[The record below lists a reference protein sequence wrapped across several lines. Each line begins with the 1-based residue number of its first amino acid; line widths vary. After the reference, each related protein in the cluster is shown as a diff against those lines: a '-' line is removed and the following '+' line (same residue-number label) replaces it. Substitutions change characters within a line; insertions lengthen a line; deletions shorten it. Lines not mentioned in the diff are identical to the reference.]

1 MNNSILTIKEYTEVD
16 LTNLKDITV
25 VYCRLSQDDSNTGDS
40 NSIINQKKILN
51 EEIAKKRLSNPIYFI
66 DDGISG
72 TTIQYRPAISKAIEL
87 VEMGKVKN
95 FLVKDLSRLARN
107 YLDAGRL
114 TEITFPDNNV
124 RFIAVSDNIDSDHQT
139 DNDANLLPLKSLFN
153 DWYSRDT
160 SKKIRAVKQAKAKAG
175 ERMTT
180 NAIYGYRK
188 DPNNSKNWIIDPV
201 GAEIVKRIFSEAK
214 AGMSFSKIAK
224 SLERDCIETPSRRRI
239 SLGENPPAVSQGLYN
254 WHRTMVEGI
263 VSKMEYLGHTVNG
276 RTKRRSYKDKKTIW
290 LPKEEWLIFK
300 NTHEAIIDQDTFD
313 IVQKM
318 RQHKRIKTNPRF
330 EAGHENLFAGLV
342 FCGTCGHKHYYCA
355 FEKNGTNLDHYK
367 CSKYSAIIDRC
378 NNPHYIRKSELE
390 ELVLMELNSLINQI
404 QFDEGEFMKKLEH
417 KFKIESSKQTN
428 KQRQKLLNSERRF
441 EEIDQIIQRLY
452 EDNLVGKLS
461 DERFIKMSQNYEL
474 EQSKLKHSIST
485 TKQELSMQENQS
497 MDISRF
503 MQRIHKYTQINELSV
518 KTVNELIDKI
528 IIHKPEGTKRNRIL
542 KIEIHYNFIGNLGK

>member
-124 RFIAVSDNIDSDHQT
+124 RFIAVSDGIDSDYQT

-390 ELVLMELNSLINQI
+390 ELVLMELNSLIKQI
-404 QFDEGEFMKKLEH
+404 NFDKGEFLNKLKH

>member
-1 MNNSILTIKEYTEVD
+1 
-16 LTNLKDITV
+16 
-25 VYCRLSQDDSNTGDS
+25 
-40 NSIINQKKILN
+40 
-51 EEIAKKRLSNPIYFI
+51 
-66 DDGISG
+66 
-72 TTIQYRPAISKAIEL
+72 
-87 VEMGKVKN
+87 
-95 FLVKDLSRLARN
+95 
-107 YLDAGRL
+107 
-114 TEITFPDNNV
+114 
-124 RFIAVSDNIDSDHQT
+124 
-139 DNDANLLPLKSLFN
+139 
-153 DWYSRDT
+153 
-160 SKKIRAVKQAKAKAG
+160 
-175 ERMTT
+175 
-180 NAIYGYRK
+180 
-188 DPNNSKNWIIDPV
+188 
-201 GAEIVKRIFSEAK
+201 
-214 AGMSFSKIAK
+214 
-224 SLERDCIETPSRRRI
+224 
-239 SLGENPPAVSQGLYN
+239 
-254 WHRTMVEGI
+254 
-263 VSKMEYLGHTVNG
+263 
-276 RTKRRSYKDKKTIW
+276 
-290 LPKEEWLIFK
+290 
-300 NTHEAIIDQDTFD
+300 
-313 IVQKM
+313 M

>member
-300 NTHEAIIDQDTFD
+300 NTHEAIIDRT
-313 IVQKM
+313 
-318 RQHKRIKTNPRF
+318 
-330 EAGHENLFAGLV
+330 L
-342 FCGTCGHKHYYCA
+342 
-355 FEKNGTNLDHYK
+355 
-367 CSKYSAIIDRC
+367 
-378 NNPHYIRKSELE
+378 
-390 ELVLMELNSLINQI
+390 
-404 QFDEGEFMKKLEH
+404 
-417 KFKIESSKQTN
+417 
-428 KQRQKLLNSERRF
+428 
-441 EEIDQIIQRLY
+441 
-452 EDNLVGKLS
+452 
-461 DERFIKMSQNYEL
+461 
-474 EQSKLKHSIST
+474 SISYR
-485 TKQELSMQENQS
+485 KCAN
-497 MDISRF
+497 
-503 MQRIHKYTQINELSV
+503 INELKLIQGLKLDMRICLQDSFFA
-518 KTVNELIDKI
+518 ELADINTI
-528 IIHKPEGTKRNRIL
+528 IVLLRRMGQIQTITNVQNIPL
-542 KIEIHYNFIGNLGK
+542 

>member
-1 MNNSILTIKEYTEVD
+1 MNNSTLTIKEYTEVD
-16 LTNLKDITV
+16 LTHLQDITV
-25 VYCRLSQDDSNTGDS
+25 VYCRLSQDDGNTGDS
-40 NSIINQKKILN
+40 NSIINQKKILS
-51 EEIAKKRLSNPIYFI
+51 EEIVKKKLSNPIYFI

-87 VEMGKVKN
+87 VEKGKVKN

-107 YLDAGRL
+107 YLDAGKL
-114 TEITFPDNNV
+114 TEITFPDNEV
-124 RFIAVSDNIDSDHQT
+124 RFLAVSDNIDSDHQT

-160 SKKIRAVKQAKAKAG
+160 SKKIRAVKLAKAKAG

-180 NAIYGYRK
+180 NAIYGYKK
-188 DPNNSKNWIIDPV
+188 DPNNSKKWIVDPV
-201 GAEIVKRIFSEAK
+201 GAEIVKRIFSEVK

-390 ELVLMELNSLINQI
+390 ELVLMELNSLIKQI
-404 QFDEGEFMKKLEH
+404 NFDKGEFLNKLKH

-428 KQRQKLLNSERRF
+428 KQRQKLLNNERRF

>member
-1 MNNSILTIKEYTEVD
+1 MNNSTLTIKEYTEVD
-16 LTNLKDITV
+16 LTNLKDITI
-25 VYCRLSQDDSNTGDS
+25 VYCRLSQDDGNTGDS
-40 NSIINQKKILN
+40 NSIINQKKILS
-51 EEIAKKRLSNPIYFI
+51 EEIAKKKLPNPIYFI

-87 VEMGKVKN
+87 VEAGKVKS

-114 TEITFPDNNV
+114 TEITFPDNDV
-124 RFIAVSDNIDSDHQT
+124 RFIAVSYGIDSDHQT

-180 NAIYGYRK
+180 NAIYGYKK
-188 DPNNSKNWIIDPV
+188 DPNNSKNWIVDPV
-201 GAEIVKRIFSEAK
+201 AAEIVKRIFNEAK
-214 AGMSFSKIAK
+214 SGKSLPKIARALIEDK
-224 SLERDCIETPSRRRI
+224 VETPSQRRI
-239 SLGENPPAVSQGLYN
+239 SLGDAPTARSYSPYG
-254 WHRTMVEGI
+254 WHRDTI
-263 VSKMEYLGHTVNG
+263 VKILSRMEYLGHTVNG
-276 RTKRRSYKDKKTIW
+276 KTRTKSYKDKKIIW
-290 LPKEEWLIFK
+290 MPKEEWLIFK

-318 RQHKRIKTNPRF
+318 RQHKRVMGSPRF

-367 CSKYSAIIDRC
+367 CSKYSRTFDRC
-378 NNPHYIRKSELE
+378 DNPHYIRKSELE
-390 ELVLMELNSLINQI
+390 ELVLIELNSLINQI

-474 EQSKLKHSIST
+474 EQSNLKHSIST
-485 TKQELSMQENQS
+485 VKQQLSMQENQS
-497 MDISRF
+497 MDVSRF
-503 MQRIHKYTQINELSV
+503 MQRIHKYTQITELSV
-518 KTVNELIDKI
+518 EIVYELIDKI

-542 KIEIHYNFIGNLGK
+542 KIEIHYNFIGNLDK

>member
-1 MNNSILTIKEYTEVD
+1 MNNSTLTIKEYTEVD

-25 VYCRLSQDDSNTGDS
+25 VYCRLSQDDGNTGDS

-51 EEIAKKRLSNPIYFI
+51 EEIAKKQLFNPIYFI

-124 RFIAVSDNIDSDHQT
+124 RFIAVSDGIDSDYQT

-180 NAIYGYRK
+180 NAIYGYKK
-188 DPNNSKNWIIDPV
+188 DPNNSKNWIVDPV
-201 GAEIVKRIFSEAK
+201 AAEIVKRIFNEAK
-214 AGMSFSKIAK
+214 SGKSLPKIARALIEDK
-224 SLERDCIETPSRRRI
+224 VETPSQRRV
-239 SLGENPPAVSQGLYN
+239 SLGDAPTARSYSPYG
-254 WHRTMVEGI
+254 WHRDTI
-263 VSKMEYLGHTVNG
+263 VKILSRMEYLGHTVNG
-276 RTKRRSYKDKKTIW
+276 RTRKKAYKDKKQIW
-290 LPKEEWLIFK
+290 LPKEDWLIFK
-300 NTHEAIIDQDTFD
+300 DTHEAIIDQDTFD

-318 RQHKRIKTNPRF
+318 RQHKRVMGSPRF

-367 CSKYSAIIDRC
+367 CSKYSRTFDRC
-378 NNPHYIRKSELE
+378 DNPHYIRKSDLE
-390 ELVLMELNSLINQI
+390 ELVLLELNSLINQI

-428 KQRQKLLNSERRF
+428 MQRQKLLNDERRF

-452 EDNLVGKLS
+452 EDNLVRKLS
-461 DERFIKMSQNYEL
+461 DDRFIKMSQNYEL
-474 EQSKLKHSIST
+474 EQSRLKDSIYIV
-485 TKQELSMQENQS
+485 KQKLSMQENQS

-503 MQRIHKYTQINELSV
+503 MQRIHKYTKITELSV
-518 KTVNELIDKI
+518 EIVNELIDKI
-528 IIHKPEGTKRNRIL
+528 IIHKPEGNKRNRIL
-542 KIEIHYNFIGNLGK
+542 KIEIHYNFIGNLDK

>member
-1 MNNSILTIKEYTEVD
+1 M
-16 LTNLKDITV
+16 
-25 VYCRLSQDDSNTGDS
+25 
-40 NSIINQKKILN
+40 N
-51 EEIAKKRLSNPIYFI
+51 EEIAKKQLFNPIYFI

-124 RFIAVSDNIDSDHQT
+124 RFIAVSDGIDSDYQT

-160 SKKIRAVKQAKAKAG
+160 SKKIRAVKRAKAKSG

-180 NAIYGYRK
+180 NVIYGYRK
-188 DPNNSKNWIIDPV
+188 DPANSKNWIVDSV

-224 SLERDCIETPSRRRI
+224 SLEGDCIETPSRRRI

-263 VSKMEYLGHTVNG
+263 VGKMEYLGHTVNG

-318 RQHKRIKTNPRF
+318 RQHKRIKTNPRL